1 MEFVGYSQEEL
12 KERRHPCRRR
22 SNSCIR
28 RVDAGSRFILP
39 DIRPALASAL
49 FDRQMTPLPH
59 CAHFDLDGAW
69 PSTATPIGTCHDC
82 RDWGPHLRYSART
95 AEIAG
100 FDEFVREKLARF
112 TLFGS
117 GDFHHLSAL
126 WLRRIR
132 EPFTLISFDNH
143 PDCDTRP
150 PRWGCGTWIN
160 HALEMPNLHSV
171 AIWGCGNF
179 ELNWPGYLFIN
190 RHAIATGRL
199 AFWPWTERLGL
210 TGRKRWEGVT
220 RENWREHFANFV
232 KTLSSTEVYV
242 TVDLDCLREEDAV
255 TNWEQGLFTIEDLV
269 WALAEIRSRTTL
281 AGGDLCGAY
290 SIPRYARW
298 TQRLAANH
306 DHPKPRS
313 INIAETTRRNNHT
326 REIIWRALT
335 DEDQRHASANQ
346 YIAIPE

>member
-1 MEFVGYSQEEL
+1 
-12 KERRHPCRRR
+12 
-22 SNSCIR
+22 
-28 RVDAGSRFILP
+28 
-39 DIRPALASAL
+39 
-49 FDRQMTPLPH
+49 MTPLPH

-69 PSTATPIGTCHDC
+69 PAIATPTGTHHDC
-82 RDWGPHLRYSART
+82 RDWGPRLRYSAR
-95 AEIAG
+95 AEGIAAFG
-100 FDEFVREKLARF
+100 DFVREKLARF

-160 HALEMPNLHSV
+160 RALEMPNLQRV

-190 RHAIATGRL
+190 RQALDSRRL
-199 AFWPWTERLGL
+199 AFWPWTERLRPS
-210 TGRKRWEGVT
+210 GRKRWGGVT
-220 RENWREHFANFV
+220 RENWRSLFRAFAE
-232 KTLSSTEVYV
+232 TLSATQVYI
-242 TVDLDCLREEDAV
+242 TIDLDCLRKEDAV
-255 TNWEQGLFTIEDLV
+255 TDWEQGLFTIEDLV
-269 WALAEIRSRTTL
+269 WALAEIHNC
-281 AGGDLCGAY
+281 APFVGGDLCGA
-290 SIPRYARW
+290 SSTPRYARW

-306 DHPKPRS
+306 DHPRPRS
-313 INIAETTRRNNHT
+313 IDPAEGARRNTHA

-335 DEDQRHASANQ
+335 DEDQRDAGVDQQDAD
-346 YIAIPE
+346 P